1 MKSSGWKY
9 NQNLREIF
17 AARWWGCPSIKYY
30 RTLIKDERI
39 QILAA
44 YEADWRIK
52 AINNY
57 EMHQEA
63 ERNAKRKSKKGH

>member
-9 NQNLREIF
+9 NQSLREIL
-17 AARWWGCPSIKYY
+17 AAKWWGCPSIEYFFNLDKE
-30 RTLIKDERI
+30 ERI
-39 QILAA
+39 WILAA

-57 EMHQEA
+57 EQQQEA
-63 ERNAKRKSKKGH
+63 ERKAKQARKKR